1 VTADH
6 NPFPPY
12 DPNLD
17 VRIAAGSDTP
27 PGAEARLES
36 YRDELDKAAKAL
48 ADARNAELDAEEAR
62 DAARRE
68 AQLSDTCPPVGVFE
82 GRRTT
87 VAYQK
92 AWIEDRVKDE
102 ERTYREAK
110 VARQAASDH
119 LRKVGKQGGFQQSLT
134 ASVRESYRG
143 TNGRQW

>member
-1 VTADH
+1 MTPEP
-6 NPFPPY
+6 NPFHAPP
-12 DPNLD
+12 DE
-17 VRIAAGSDTP
+17 P

-48 ADARNAELDAEEAR
+48 ATARDAELDAEEAR
-62 DAARRE
+62 DSAKRK
-68 AQLSDTCPPVGVFE
+68 AQLSEDCPAVGVF
-82 GRRTT
+82 GGVRTT

-92 AWIEDRVKDE
+92 AWIEEQVKDE
-102 ERTYREAK
+102 ERAYREAK

-143 TNGRQW
+143 TSGRQW